1 MRRNPVVPAWA
12 ALAASPV
19 LVLSLLSQNPS
30 TPPATPYVYQGT
42 VQALQP
48 STGSLSIITGVGF
61 ALRLIHIRT
70 VPETQIISN
79 QVTVAF
85 SAIAVGDI
93 VRAECRMMDTV
104 LVADRIEKLTA
115 VGAAPETQP

>member
-1 MRRNPVVPAWA
+1 
-12 ALAASPV
+12 
-19 LVLSLLSQNPS
+19 
-30 TPPATPYVYQGT
+30 
-42 VQALQP
+42 
-48 STGSLSIITGVGF
+48 
-61 ALRLIHIRT
+61 
-70 VPETQIISN
+70 
-79 QVTVAF
+79 VTVAF

>member
-1 MRRNPVVPAWA
+1 MRRNHVVPEWA

-19 LVLSLLSQNPS
+19 LLLSLLSQTPS
-30 TPPATPYVYQGT
+30 APPATPPYVYHGT
-42 VQALQP
+42 VQAVQP
-48 STGSLSIITGVGF
+48 NTATLDVITGVGF

-70 VPETQIISN
+70 VPETQFTSN

-104 LVADRIEKLTA
+104 LVADRIEKITA
-115 VGAAPETQP
+115 GGAPETQP

>member
-19 LVLSLLSQNPS
+19 LLLSLLSQAPS
-30 TPPATPYVYQGT
+30 QSPATPYVYQGT
-42 VQALQP
+42 VQAVQP
-48 STGSLSIITGVGF
+48 STGSLSIVTGVGF

-70 VPETQIISN
+70 VPETQLTSN
-79 QVTVAF
+79 QVAVAF
-85 SAIAVGDI
+85 SDMKVGDI

-104 LVADRIEKLTA
+104 LVADRVERLSA
-115 VGAAPETQP
+115 AGATPGTRP